1 MKRLTETLAGQAL
14 AGILAFTLL
23 VAFVAAPQPPD
34 KKAECEKW
42 LKTNE
47 DTKKLVSDVMTE
59 VEKMKPTGQA
69 AADLKDAK
77 DWFDKAKKK
86 QDECKAKMDKGEYTD
101 QIVKDLG
108 WAWQWYIKAG
118 TMAVNAKLGLPAE
131 KAGKKK

>member
-1 MKRLTETLAGQAL
+1 MKHLTETLAGILALTLLMAFAVAL
-14 AGILAFTLL
+14 AEGG
-23 VAFVAAPQPPD
+23 PQD

-42 LKTNE
+42 FKTNE

-101 QIVKDLG
+101 QVVKDLG

-118 TMAVNAKLGLPAE
+118 TMAVNAKLGVPAKKAE
-131 KAGKKK
+131 KKK